1 MNRTWPLLA
10 LLLAGC
16 GYVVGSPFRP
26 DVRSVAV
33 PIFQNDTFRKG
44 VEFQLTEAVQKEMQ
58 QRGLQIAEE
67 PYADTR
73 LTGKI
78 VEIQKQVLTESAFD
92 DPRQLQLQ
100 YAVVIQWEDLRTG
113 RYLAEQKILL
123 PPEDTAFFG
132 QGQFAPEVGQ
142 SLATAKEEVV
152 QRIARQIVNRM
163 EMPW

>member
-33 PIFQNDTFRKG
+33 PIFQNDTYRKG

-67 PYADTR
+67 PYASRTPIAR
-73 LTGKI
+73 
-78 VEIQKQVLTESAFD
+78 S
-92 DPRQLQLQ
+92 RQ
-100 YAVVIQWEDLRTG
+100 DLRISTFK
-113 RYLAEQKILL
+113 YAL
-123 PPEDTAFFG
+123 PAF
-132 QGQFAPEVGQ
+132 P
-142 SLATAKEEVV
+142 
-152 QRIARQIVNRM
+152 
-163 EMPW
+163 